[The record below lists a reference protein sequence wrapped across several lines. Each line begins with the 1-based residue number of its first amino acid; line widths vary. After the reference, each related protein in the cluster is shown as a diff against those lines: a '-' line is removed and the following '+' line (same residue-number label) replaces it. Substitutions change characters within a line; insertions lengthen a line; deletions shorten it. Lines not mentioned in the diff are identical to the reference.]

1 MLLAIDTS
9 TARIGLALYD
19 GTSVPGEF
27 SWHSGLHH
35 TQELAPALAELLRL
49 VDIKIGAVKAIG
61 VALGPGSF
69 TSLRVG
75 LAFAKGLVL
84 ARHIPVIGIST
95 LDIVAAAVPISGPST
110 GSLMSALPSRT
121 GVHRIAS
128 LMPPVFAYPD
138 GQARAARTVSRPPAP
153 VASAQAGQ
161 RRRLVAV
168 VQAGRGRLA
177 FGWYSAEENEWQA
190 DGPAMVATADELAEK
205 IHKPVIVCGEM
216 SADERQRLGRKFKN
230 VTLASPA
237 QCVRRP
243 GILAELA
250 WKKWQSGK
258 IDSAAAL
265 APIYLHMS
273 GGLPA

>member
-9 TARIGLALYD
+9 SAQIGLALYD

-27 SWHSGLHH
+27 VWHSGLHH
-35 TQELAPALAELLRL
+35 TQELAPALAELLRR
-49 VDIKIGAVKAIG
+49 VDIKMTAVTALG

-75 LAFAKGLVL
+75 LAFVKGLVL
-84 ARHIPVIGIST
+84 AGHLPVIGIST
-95 LDIVAAAVPISGPST
+95 LDIVAAAVPLSS
-110 GSLMSALPSRT
+110 
-121 GVHRIAS
+121 
-128 LMPPVFAYPD
+128 
-138 GQARAARTVSRPPAP
+138 
-153 VASAQAGQ
+153 
-161 RRRLVAV
+161 RRLAAV

-177 FGWYSAEENEWQA
+177 LGWYNADESGWRAE
-190 DGPAMVATADELAEK
+190 GPAVVITADELADS

-216 SADERQRLGRKFKN
+216 SADERQRLARRFKN
-230 VTLASPA
+230 VSLASPA

-250 WKKWQSGK
+250 WQKWQAGK
-258 IDSAAAL
+258 IDSAATL
-265 APIYLHMS
+265 APIYLHIA

>member
-9 TARIGLALYD
+9 TAQIGLALYD

-27 SWHSGLHH
+27 VWHSGLHH
-35 TQELAPALAELLRL
+35 TEELAPALAELLRR
-49 VDIKIGAVKAIG
+49 VGIKMDAVTALG

-75 LAFAKGLVL
+75 LAFVKGLVL
-84 ARHIPVIGIST
+84 ACHIPIVGIPT
-95 LDIVAAAVPISGPST
+95 LDIVAAAVP
-110 GSLMSALPSRT
+110 LPSLSAPFVPRKPAGRCET
-121 GVHRIAS
+121 AAS
-128 LMPPVFAYPD
+128 PE
-138 GQARAARTVSRPPAP
+138 PA
-153 VASAQAGQ
+153 VTAQASHPQ
-161 RRRLVAV
+161 RLAAV

-177 FGWYSAEENEWQA
+177 LGWYQAGESEWRA
-190 DGPAMVATADELAEK
+190 DGLAMVTTADELAEQ

-216 SADERQRLGRKFKN
+216 SADERQRLMRKFKN

-250 WKKWQSGK
+250 WQKWQAGK
-258 IDSAAAL
+258 TDPAATL
-265 APIYLHMS
+265 APIYIHVA

>member
-9 TARIGLALYD
+9 TAQIGLALYD

-27 SWHSGLHH
+27 VWHSGLHH
-35 TQELAPALAELLRL
+35 TEELAPMLVELLRR
-49 VDIKIGAVKAIG
+49 VGIKMDAVTALG

-84 ARHIPVIGIST
+84 ACHIPIVGIPT
-95 LDIVAAAVPISGPST
+95 LDIVAAAVPLPGPSAQRCET
-110 GSLMSALPSRT
+110 AASSAPE
-121 GVHRIAS
+121 
-128 LMPPVFAYPD
+128 
-138 GQARAARTVSRPPAP
+138 AP
-153 VASAQAGQ
+153 AQASHRQ
-161 RRRLVAV
+161 RLAAV
-168 VQAGRGRLA
+168 VPAGRGRLA
-177 FGWYSAEENEWQA
+177 LGWYQAGESEWQA
-190 DGPAMVATADELAEK
+190 DGPAMVTTADELTEQ

-216 SADERQRLGRKFKN
+216 SADERHRLMRKFKN

-250 WKKWQSGK
+250 WKKWQAGK
-258 IDSAAAL
+258 TDLAATL
-265 APIYLHMS
+265 APIYIHVA

>member
-9 TARIGLALYD
+9 TAQMGLALYD

-27 SWHSGLHH
+27 VWHSGLHH
-35 TQELAPALAELLRL
+35 TQELAPTLAELLRR
-49 VDIKIGAVKAIG
+49 VGIKINVIDALG

-75 LAFAKGLVL
+75 LAFVKGLAL
-84 ARHIPVIGIST
+84 ACHIPIAGIPT
-95 LDIVAAAVPISGPST
+95 LDIVAAGVPLS
-110 GSLMSALPSRT
+110 
-121 GVHRIAS
+121 
-128 LMPPVFAYPD
+128 D
-138 GQARAARTVSRPPAP
+138 
-153 VASAQAGQ
+153 
-161 RRRLVAV
+161 RRLAAV
-168 VQAGRGRLA
+168 VHAGRGRLA
-177 FGWYSAEENEWQA
+177 LGWYIAGETAWQA
-190 DGPAMVATADELAEK
+190 DSPVVLTTADELAEE

-216 SADERQRLGRKFKN
+216 SEDERRRLARKFKN

-250 WKKWQSGK
+250 WQKWQAGK
-258 IDSAAAL
+258 TDPAASL
-265 APIYLHMS
+265 APIYLHVA